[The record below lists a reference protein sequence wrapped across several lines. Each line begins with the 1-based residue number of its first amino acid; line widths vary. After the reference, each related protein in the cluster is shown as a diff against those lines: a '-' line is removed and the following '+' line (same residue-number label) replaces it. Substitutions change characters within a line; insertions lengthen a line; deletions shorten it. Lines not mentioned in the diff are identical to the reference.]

1 MHSLLF
7 TPYPLDSFLTIYN
20 SKTTTMIKNQNK
32 PRQGF
37 KQIVTL
43 LIAFLAC
50 SVLYAQQNLTIT
62 GKVVAASSGD
72 PIVGATVSVK
82 GTTTGTTTDEKGIFS
97 ISARAG
103 ATLVVSYVGYQESE
117 TVVGSST
124 NLTIQLNASGKGL
137 DEVVVI
143 GYGSK
148 RKRDITAAVSTINL
162 DDVGEL
168 PSRSV
173 TQMIQ
178 GQAPGVVATQRNGT
192 PGAEFEVRIR
202 GVGSIGAGSS
212 PLYVIDGFP
221 VGTSVGQNLNPN
233 DIQSVSILKDA
244 AATAIYGARGSNGVV
259 LITTK
264 SAKEGQTNLNV
275 SIDYG
280 VQNVP
285 NTRRVKVLN
294 GPEFAQFKRDVFTD
308 NWKYFKGYEAPIDSI
323 PAGFRYPEQTKYST
337 DWFAAILNKNAPY
350 MDVNATLSSG
360 KGNVNSL
367 LSIGYYKE
375 QGALK
380 VTDYERFSARANLSG
395 KVRDVITLGL
405 NVNGSYS
412 RGNLAT
418 TDGRDAIVGSS
429 LLIDPR
435 EPVYNEDGSLR
446 PYIGGKDGVFAYPSP
461 LFMLENITRDRYIAD
476 LLTNVYAEIEI
487 IKNLKF
493 RSSLNAKLNYNTFKL
508 YIPST
513 IGRGLATGT
522 TGAPPQNAQAQE
534 SLEQTFN
541 YSADQLLTYAPN
553 LGDDH
558 KLDLMAG
565 FTAQEEVLKA
575 TVGTANTFPDDLTPF
590 LGYGSI
596 RSAGS
601 SQYEWSLLA
610 YLARASY
617 SYKDKYL
624 LSASF
629 RREGS
634 SRFAPGY
641 KYGNF
646 PSASVGWRISGEEF
660 MAGVNWISDLK
671 LRASYGK
678 TGNNDLPSAFG
689 NQVGNYA
696 SLPFLTTSGYILNN
710 NFAPGVIVSSYAN
723 TSLQW
728 EKSDQ
733 LNIGLDLSVF
743 NNKVTLTAEF
753 YNKLTNDMLLP
764 VSIPA
769 ISGFTTSIT
778 NIGQVR
784 NRGLEFAVNYS
795 ERIGKLSLRTN
806 ANIAFNRSRVME
818 INGSN
823 NILWYGSFYGGY
835 NVNKVGRPIG
845 MIYGYDK
852 IGIFNTQDEI
862 NRSPKQDGV
871 IPGGMKFR
879 DADGNGEIT
888 YDTKDMVEIGNPNPK
903 FTWGLNVDG
912 DYKRFD
918 FNVLFMGAQDFDVYR
933 NIEASTMNMD
943 GVFNVLDKAKDRW
956 RSPENPG
963 SNPNDVHAQGGTNYF
978 KWSRESSNRYVYDAS
993 YAWVKNVTL
1002 GYNFPKAKYFTNIR
1016 VFVSANNLFIFT
1028 KYPGNNPDV
1037 SQRSG
1042 TQLGNDDE
1050 AYPVPRTFAI
1060 GAKFNF

>member
-1 MHSLLF
+1 
-7 TPYPLDSFLTIYN
+7 
-20 SKTTTMIKNQNK
+20 MIKRDYPASAGGK
-32 PRQGF
+32 H
-37 KQIVTL
+37 IV
-43 LIAFLAC
+43 AFFMAVLFSAA
-50 SVLYAQQNLTIT
+50 LYAQQNLTIS
-62 GKVVAASSGD
+62 GKVVAASNGTALSG
-72 PIVGATVSVK
+72 VTVTVK
-82 GTTTGTTTDEKGIFS
+82 GTPNGTATDGEGHFS
-97 ISARAG
+97 ITAPRG
-103 ATLVVSYVGYQESE
+103 ATLVFSSVGFQETE
-117 TVVGSST
+117 VAANSS
-124 NLTIQLNASGKGL
+124 NLTVRLVAADKGL
-137 DEVVVI
+137 EEVVVI

-148 RKRDITAAVSTINL
+148 RKRDITSAVSTINL
-162 DDVGEL
+162 DDLGEL
-168 PSRSV
+168 PSRNV

-178 GQAPGVVATQRNGT
+178 AQAPGVVATQRDGT
-192 PGAEFEVRIR
+192 PGKPFEVRIR
-202 GVGSIGAGSS
+202 GIGSIGAGSN

-221 VGTSVGQNLNPN
+221 VGTDVGQNLNPN
-233 DIQSVSILKDA
+233 DIQSISILKDA

-264 SAKEGQTNLNV
+264 SAKEGVTNLNV

-280 VQNVP
+280 IQNVP
-285 NTRRVKVLN
+285 KTRRVKMLN
-294 GPEFAQFKRDVFTD
+294 GPEFAQFLNDVFTD
-308 NWKYFKGYEAPIDSI
+308 KIRMFQHREPSVDEIPEGY
-323 PAGFRYPEQTKYST
+323 RYPEQTKYST
-337 DWFAAILNKNAPY
+337 DWFAAILHNNAPY
-350 MDVNATLSSG
+350 MDVNATYSAG
-360 KGNVNSL
+360 KGGVNSL
-367 LSIGYYKE
+367 FSLGYYKE
-375 QGALK
+375 DGALK
-380 VTDYERFSARANLSG
+380 VTNYERYSARANLSG
-395 KVRDVITLGL
+395 KIRDRITLGL
-405 NVNGSYS
+405 NINGSYS
-412 RGNLAT
+412 KGNLAT

-461 LFMLENITRDRYIAD
+461 LFMLENITRDRFITD
-476 LLTNVYAEIEI
+476 LLSNVYAEVEI

-534 SLEQTFN
+534 SLDQTFN
-541 YSADQLLTYAPN
+541 YSADQLLTYAPD
-553 LGDDH
+553 LGDAH
-558 KLDLMAG
+558 KLDLMVG
-565 FTAQEEVLKA
+565 YTAQEEILKN
-575 TVGTANTFPDDLTPF
+575 TTGSANTFPDDLTPF

-596 RSAGS
+596 RSS
-601 SQYEWSLLA
+601 SSAQYEWSLLA

-624 LSASF
+624 FSASF

-646 PSASVGWRISGEEF
+646 PSASIGWRISSEDF
-660 MAGVNWISDLK
+660 MQGVSWLTDLK

-696 SLPFLTTSGYILNN
+696 SLAFLGTSGYILNN
-710 NFAPGVIVSSYAN
+710 TFAPGVIVASYAN
-723 TSLQW
+723 SSLQW

-733 LNIGLDLSVF
+733 TNLGIDMSVF
-743 NNKVTLTAEF
+743 SNKLTLTAEV
-753 YNKLTNDMLLP
+753 YNKLTNDMLLS
-764 VSIPA
+764 VSLPA
-769 ISGFTTSIT
+769 IAGFTSSIA
-778 NIGQVR
+778 NVGQVR
-784 NRGLEFAVNYS
+784 NRGVELALNYS
-795 ERIGKLSLRTN
+795 DRVGNLNFRTN
-806 ANIAFNRSRVME
+806 FNIAFNRSRVMS
-818 INGSN
+818 INGGKD
-823 NILWYGSFYGGY
+823 ILWYGSFYGGY

-862 NRSPKQDGV
+862 DHSPKQDGV

-879 DADGNGEIT
+879 DADSNGEIS

-903 FTWGLNVDG
+903 FTWGFNVDL

-963 SNPNDVHAQGGTNYF
+963 SNPTDVHAQGGTSYF

-993 YAWVKNVTL
+993 YGWVKNVTL
-1002 GYNFPKAKYFTNIR
+1002 GYSFPKAKYFNNIR

-1050 AYPVPRTFAI
+1050 AYPVPRTFAA
-1060 GAKFNF
+1060 GVKFNF

>member
-1 MHSLLF
+1 MKQRYLYPLHRAKQVAIAIIMLLF
-7 TPYPLDSFLTIYN
+7 S
-20 SKTTTMIKNQNK
+20 
-32 PRQGF
+32 G
-37 KQIVTL
+37 V
-43 LIAFLAC
+43 
-50 SVLYAQQNLTIT
+50 VHAQQNITIT
-62 GKVVAASSGD
+62 GKVLS
-72 PIVGATVSVK
+72 ATNETPLGGVTVK
-82 GTTTGTTTDEKGIFS
+82 AKKSNAGTSTDDAGNFS
-97 ISARAG
+97 ISVPSG
-103 ATLVVSYVGYQESE
+103 TTLVFTYVGYKE
-117 TVVGSST
+117 TEVQVSGST
-124 NLTIQLNASGKGL
+124 PLTIRLATADKGL
-137 DEVVVI
+137 EEVVVI

-148 RKRDITAAVSTINL
+148 RKRDITAAVSNINL

-264 SAKEGQTNLNV
+264 SAKDGQTNLNV

-285 NTRRVKVLN
+285 NSRRVKVLT
-294 GPEFAQFKRDVFTD
+294 GPEFAQFKKEVFMD
-308 NWKYFKGYEAPIDSI
+308 NWKYFKGYEAPIDSV
-323 PAGFRYPEQTKYST
+323 PEGFRYPEQTKYST
-337 DWFAAILNKNAPY
+337 DWFAAIMHKNAPY
-350 MDVNATLSSG
+350 MDVNATLAAG

-367 LSIGYYKE
+367 ISVGYYKE

-395 KVRDVITLGL
+395 KVREIITLGL

-435 EPVYNEDGSLR
+435 EPVYDENGKLR
-446 PYIGGKDGVFAYPSP
+446 PYIGGKDGVFAYPNP

-493 RSSLNAKLNYNTFKL
+493 RSSFNTKLNYNTFKL

-534 SLEQTFN
+534 TMEQTLN
-541 YSADQLLTYAPN
+541 YSADQLLTYTPN
-553 LGDDH
+553 VGDNH

-565 FTAQEEVLKA
+565 FTSQRE
-575 TVGTANTFPDDLTPF
+575 TVKGIQGSANTFADDLTPF
-590 LGYGSI
+590 LNLGTI
-596 RSAGS
+596 RSSAS
-601 SQYEWSLLA
+601 YQYQWGLLA

-617 SYKDKYL
+617 AFQDKYL
-624 LSASF
+624 VSASY

-634 SRFAPGY
+634 SRFSRGY
-641 KYGNF
+641 QYGDF
-646 PSASVGWRISGEEF
+646 PSASIGWRVSGENF
-660 MAGVNWISDLK
+660 MSSATWLSDLK
-671 LRASYGK
+671 IRASYGK
-678 TGNNDLPSAFG
+678 TGNNDIPSIINNPLG
-689 NQVGNYA
+689 VGNYI

-710 NFAPGVIVSSYAN
+710 SFAPGVIGSSFAN
-723 TSLQW
+723 SSLQW

-733 LNIGLDLSVF
+733 TNIGLDMSIF
-743 NNKVTLTAEF
+743 NNKVTITAEW
-753 YNKLTNDMLLP
+753 YNKLTNDMLLA

-769 ISGFTTSIT
+769 ISGFTTSYT
-778 NIGQVR
+778 NVGQVR
-784 NRGLEFAVNYS
+784 NRGVELAVNYS
-795 ERIGKLSLRTN
+795 ERIGNVNLRTN
-806 ANIAFNRSRVME
+806 ANIAFNRSKVME
-818 INGSN
+818 INGAN
-823 NILWYGSFYGGY
+823 DIIWYGSFYGGY

-852 IGIFNTQDEI
+852 LGIFNTQEEI
-862 NRSPKQDGV
+862 DKAPKQDGV

-903 FTWGLNVDG
+903 FTWGFNIDG

-956 RSPENPG
+956 RSAENPG
-963 SNPNDVHAQGGTNYF
+963 TNPTDVHAQGGTNYF

-993 YAWVKNVTL
+993 YAWVKNVTI
-1002 GYNFPKAKYFTNIR
+1002 GYNFPKSKYFNNIR

-1037 SQRSG
+1037 SQRGG

-1050 AYPVPRTFAI
+1050 AYPVPRTFAV
-1060 GAKFNF
+1060 GVKLNF